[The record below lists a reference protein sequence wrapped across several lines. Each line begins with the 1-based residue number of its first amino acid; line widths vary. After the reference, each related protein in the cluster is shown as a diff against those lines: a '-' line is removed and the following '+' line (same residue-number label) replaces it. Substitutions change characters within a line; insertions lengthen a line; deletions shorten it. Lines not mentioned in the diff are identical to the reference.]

1 MIAFHGIPSINS
13 VGQTEFFKQNKKIG
27 KLKDLHITLRE
38 EIDLFLHNIDFIISS
53 WFLWVVLEN
62 EKFKKASSSQET
74 ENLKIL

>member
-38 EIDLFLHNIDFIISS
+38 EIDFGR
-53 WFLWVVLEN
+53 
-62 EKFKKASSSQET
+62 KKW
-74 ENLKIL
+74 KKK